1 MAQIFLPLGSIV
13 DDAGAIVAGATV
25 TIASVK
31 SPIDDSNIAAHG
43 ATVALSSDGLR
54 CGVLYDVAAKGEAW
68 ITLAVSK
75 AGSTFSGSNASPVLF
90 ASSDPQSITSR
101 AVPGDAMTLVDNAI
115 TAAKIA
121 TNAIDADALATD
133 AVAEIADAVWD
144 EALAGHVAAGSA
156 GKALADAAVPV
167 VDVVRGPLS
176 IYIDGTEGA
185 TQEGDILYVGEMPTL
200 MVRVLDR
207 VGRPTAVAAPVTG
220 SAVRTDTGA
229 VVGGS
234 IACTVRDAALGI
246 VEVPIPSAVTDAAL
260 AGKRL
265 RLTLSW
271 QSASRTN
278 IAGAITLEIKSR

>member
-1 MAQIFLPLGSIV
+1 MPLMFFPLGSIV

-31 SPIDDSNIAAHG
+31 DPATDANIASHG

-54 CGVLYDVAAKGEAW
+54 CGVLYDPTTKGDAW

-75 AGSTFSGSNASPVLF
+75 AGSTFTGSNASPVLF
-90 ASSDPQSITSR
+90 AASDAQTIASR
-101 AVPGDAMTLVDNAI
+101 ASQASVDDLPTPG
-115 TAAKIA
+115 
-121 TNAIDADALATD
+121 
-133 AVAEIADAVWD
+133 EIADAVWD
-144 EALAGHVAAGSA
+144 AALSGHTTAGSA
-156 GKALADAAVPV
+156 GEALSDAAVPV

-185 TQEGDILYVGEMPTL
+185 TQEGDVLYVGETPTL
-200 MVRVLDR
+200 IVRVLDR
-207 VGRPTAVAAPVTG
+207 VGRPTSVAAPVTAT
-220 SAVRTDTGA
+220 AVRTDTGA
-229 VVGGS
+229 GVGGS
-234 IACTVRDAALGI
+234 ISCTVRDAALGI

-271 QSASRTN
+271 QSSARTN
-278 IAGAITLEIKSR
+278 IAGAITLEIKAR